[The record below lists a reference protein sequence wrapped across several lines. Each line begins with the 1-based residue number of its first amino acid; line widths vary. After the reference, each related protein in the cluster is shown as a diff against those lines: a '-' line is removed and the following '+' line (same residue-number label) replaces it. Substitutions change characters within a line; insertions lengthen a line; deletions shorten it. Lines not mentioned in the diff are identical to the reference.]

1 MNLKIQKVTQTTKIM
16 AKRTKEEKQ
25 QARDERKKNKA
36 LKREKFNS
44 IVSATKTMNIQ
55 FDPDSGKP
63 KFVDGFNSIWLI
75 LQPALEYAEL
85 IRITGPK
92 ADAGIRAVLDLGA
105 RISTGNASEQEQT
118 LFIQKYDTIWGIASQ
133 ALEIIKTFTDDKA
146 DDVIDKVIDIGDWMA
161 GQKA

>member
-1 MNLKIQKVTQTTKIM
+1 M
-16 AKRTKEEKQ
+16 AKKTKEEKQ
-25 QARDERKKNKA
+25 LAKAERNKNKA

-55 FDPDSGKP
+55 FDPDSGQP
-63 KFVDGFNSIWLI
+63 KFVEGFNSIWQI

-92 ADAGIRAVLDLGA
+92 ADAGIRAVIDLGA

-118 LFIQKYDTIWGIASQ
+118 LFIQKYDVIWGFASQ

-146 DDVIDKVIDIGDWMA
+146 DEVIDKVIDIGDWMA
-161 GQKA
+161 SQKA